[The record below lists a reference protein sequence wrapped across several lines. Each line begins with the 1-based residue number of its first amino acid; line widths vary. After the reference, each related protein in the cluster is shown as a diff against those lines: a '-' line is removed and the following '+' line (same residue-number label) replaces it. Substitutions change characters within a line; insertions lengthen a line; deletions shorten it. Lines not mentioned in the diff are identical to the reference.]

1 MAYYF
6 YLGKDILLPVA
17 PRKLQMKVKN
27 ANKTYTMVNEGEIN
41 MLKVPGLTDFEFD
54 ALLPNVKY
62 PFAVYKNNQFHRAF
76 WYLKKLEAM
85 KTKRKKFQFIV
96 SRKLPNGKVLFNT
109 DITCSLEDYTVKED
123 AKENG
128 MDVEVTIK
136 LKQYREYSTKTC
148 KVKKK
153 KAKKKKK
160 VVKKKTR
167 ATTKNTAKSQTY
179 VVKKGDCLWAIARKF
194 YGDGSKYMIIY
205 NANKKLLGKRSPNLI
220 YVGEKLTIPALK

>member
-62 PFAVYKNNQFHRAF
+62 PFAVYKNGDFHRAY

-85 KTKRKKFQFIV
+85 KTEKKKFQFIV
-96 SRKLPNGKVLFNT
+96 SRKLPNGTVLFNT

-123 AKENG
+123 AKDNG
-128 MDVEVTIK
+128 MDVVVTIK
-136 LKQYREYSTKTC
+136 LKQYREYLTKTC
-148 KVKKK
+148 KVKT
-153 KAKKKKK
+153 KKKKK

-167 ATTKNTAKSQTY
+167 ATTKNTANAQTY
-179 VVKKGDCLWAIARKF
+179 VVKKGDCLWTIARKF
-194 YGDGSKYMIIY
+194 YGDGSKYKTIY

-220 YVGEKLTIPALK
+220 YAGDILTIPALK